1 MDLSHKP
8 VTTPSFAQ
16 AGHLSLTSN
25 TDPWTNPHLPQMLHG
40 ENKASYLTSSS
51 PSEHHISQNVV
62 FNPVSFPDDTVMT
75 WTLDWELASLRATG
89 VSDWSLHDS
98 TGLGIGF

>member
-8 VTTPSFAQ
+8 VATPSFAQ
-16 AGHLSLTSN
+16 AGHLPLPSN
-25 TDPWTNPHLPQMLHG
+25 TDLWTDPPHLPQMLHG

-62 FNPVSFPDDTVMT
+62 FNPVSFPDDTVM
-75 WTLDWELASLRATG
+75 SLRATG
-89 VSDWSLHDS
+89 FSDWSLHDS
-98 TGLGIGF
+98 TGLGVGF